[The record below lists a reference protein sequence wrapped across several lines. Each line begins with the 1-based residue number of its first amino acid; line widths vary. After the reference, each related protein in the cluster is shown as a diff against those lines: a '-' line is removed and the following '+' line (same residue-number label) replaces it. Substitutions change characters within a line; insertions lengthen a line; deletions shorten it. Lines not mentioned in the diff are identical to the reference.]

1 VRQPKRTEPG
11 VAPPSDVV
19 PGGARAAAATRD
31 ADGHPLRPFPEAV
44 DLRPPPEDEYTHY
57 PGTERTHWQLWHE
70 VVAPALSRQETPAL
84 SIKDAVLW
92 FWGAQTA
99 REGRILF
106 VDRPSLAAE
115 LGEPQQQRTE
125 VWIEAGAVFV
135 SGPKGGEV
143 ASMLAPYHDVRA
155 PAWKAPWNALRA
167 PGANPWWLRDAT
179 AAPEDAPFV
188 ELRDLVSAARATADF
203 ADLRRYVNDWSAVEI
218 RTLLR
223 GLQEQP
229 SNAPGRWGG
238 DAADSA
244 RDRLKE
250 LANRPVLPDAG
261 ALQLDRLLR
270 HAWAREVA
278 VFPCAAPVTLRAVVD
293 SAGYDRRGHRIL
305 WEVRL
310 APLRAPSRPFRYLP
324 DHGARRIWEGGD
336 ALVEV
341 ISHALDLPIST
352 GSSSSVPVSFD
363 TFEDDSA
370 TADDDT

>member
-1 VRQPKRTEPG
+1 L
-11 VAPPSDVV
+11 VAE
-19 PGGARAAAATRD
+19 RALAPAATRD
-31 ADGHPLRPFPEAV
+31 KDGHPLRPFPEAI
-44 DLRPPPEDEYTHY
+44 DLRPPPEDEYMLR
-57 PGTERTHWQLWHE
+57 GDERTHWKVWRE
-70 VVAPALSRQETPAL
+70 VVAPALARGETPSL

-92 FWGAQTA
+92 FWGAQPE

-106 VDRPSLAAE
+106 VDKPSLAAE
-115 LGEPQQQRTE
+115 LGEPPQQRTE
-125 VWIEAGAVFV
+125 VWTEAGAIFA
-135 SGPKGGEV
+135 SGPRSGEV
-143 ASMLAPYHDVRA
+143 ASMVAPYHDVRG
-155 PAWKAPWNALRA
+155 P
-167 PGANPWWLRDAT
+167 
-179 AAPEDAPFV
+179 AAPEAAPFA
-188 ELRDLVSAARATADF
+188 ELRDLVAAASAATDF
-203 ADLRRYVNDWSAVEI
+203 ADLRKYVNDWCAGEI

-278 VFPCAAPVTLRAVVD
+278 VFPCAPPVTLRAVVD

-305 WEVRL
+305 WEVRV

-363 TFEDDSA
+363 TFEDDPA
-370 TADDDT
+370 TADDNSSLGPGQEERGPRKR